1 MNPGTRQLR
10 EGEDRTMK
18 ISMMKACCWLVLLML
33 PCSLA
38 AQAEGSKAVPKSPRE
53 FVQEFYKW
61 YVPKALNSKVTRA
74 WDAALKYKSAAFSH
88 ELAQLLRE
96 DSAAQAKCEELIG
109 IDFDPFLN
117 TQDPANGY
125 EVGEIKQNDKHYRA
139 DIYSVES
146 GKRNEKSRV
155 SADIVENGGHW
166 VFVNFFY
173 SDGGDLLKILKTPR
187 PKCEAP
193 RSSSQK

>member
-1 MNPGTRQLR
+1 MNPGMRRLR

-38 AQAEGSKAVPKSPRE
+38 AQVEGGKEVSKSPRE

-61 YVPKALNSKVTRA
+61 YMPKALNSKITRA
-74 WDAALKYKSAAFSH
+74 WDLALKHKSAAFSH

-96 DSAAQAKCEELIG
+96 DSAAQAKCEELVG

-117 TQDPANGY
+117 TQDPADGY

-146 GKRNEKSRV
+146 GKRSEKSRV
-155 SADIVENGGHW
+155 SVDIVENEGHW

-193 RSSSQK
+193 RSSSKK

>member
-1 MNPGTRQLR
+1 
-10 EGEDRTMK
+10 MK
-18 ISMMKACCWLVLLML
+18 ISMMKACSWLVLLML

-38 AQAEGSKAVPKSPRE
+38 AQAEGSKEVSKSPRE

-61 YVPKALNSKVTRA
+61 YMPKALNSKISRA
-74 WDAALKYKSAAFSH
+74 WDVALKYKSVAFSH

-96 DSAAQAKCEELIG
+96 DSAAQAKCEELVG

-125 EVGEIKQNDKHYRA
+125 EVSEIKQNDKHYRA

-146 GKRNEKSRV
+146 GKRSEKSRV
-155 SADIVENGGHW
+155 SVDIVENEGHW

-187 PKCEAP
+187 PKCEAS
-193 RSSSQK
+193 RSSGQK

>member
-1 MNPGTRQLR
+1 MRISA
-10 EGEDRTMK
+10 MK
-18 ISMMKACCWLVLLML
+18 VCCWFVLLML
-33 PCSLA
+33 LSSLG
-38 AQAEGSKAVPKSPRE
+38 AQAQDSKAVSKSPRE

-61 YVPKALNSKVTRA
+61 YVPKALNSKITRA
-74 WDAALKYKSAAFSH
+74 WDLALKYKGSAFSH

-146 GKRNEKSRV
+146 GKRSEKSRV
-155 SADIVENGGHW
+155 SADIVENEGHW

>member
-1 MNPGTRQLR
+1 MNPGMTQLR
-10 EGEDRTMK
+10 EGEDRAMR

-33 PCSLA
+33 PCSVA
-38 AQAEGSKAVPKSPRE
+38 AQSGGSKEVSKSPRE

-61 YVPKALNSKVTRA
+61 YVPKALNSKITRA
-74 WDAALKYKSAAFSH
+74 WDAALKYKSAAFGY

-117 TQDPANGY
+117 TQDPTIGY
-125 EVGEIKQNDKHYRA
+125 EVGEIKQNDKHYQA

-155 SADIVENGGHW
+155 SADIVENQGYW
-166 VFVNFFY
+166 VFVNFLY

>member
-1 MNPGTRQLR
+1 
-10 EGEDRTMK
+10 MK
-18 ISMMKACCWLVLLML
+18 ISMMKAWCWLVLLML
-33 PCSLA
+33 PCSVA
-38 AQAEGSKAVPKSPRE
+38 AQAEGSKEVSKSPRE

-61 YVPKALNSKVTRA
+61 YVPEALNSKVTRA
-74 WDAALKYKSAAFSH
+74 WDVALKRKSAAFSH
-88 ELAQLLRE
+88 ELAQLLRK
-96 DSAAQAKCEELIG
+96 DSAAQAKCEELVG

-117 TQDPANGY
+117 TQDPASGY
-125 EVGEIKQNDKHYRA
+125 EVGEIKHNDKHYRA

-146 GKRNEKSRV
+146 GKRSEKSRV
-155 SADIVENGGHW
+155 TADIVESEGHW

-173 SDGGDLLKILKTPR
+173 SDGDNLLKILKTSR

>member
-1 MNPGTRQLR
+1 
-10 EGEDRTMK
+10 
-18 ISMMKACCWLVLLML
+18 MKACCWLILLML

-38 AQAEGSKAVPKSPRE
+38 AQAEGSKEVSKSPRE

-61 YVPKALNSKVTRA
+61 YVPKTLDSKMPRA
-74 WDAALKYKSAAFSH
+74 WDVALKYKSAAFSH

-146 GKRNEKSRV
+146 GNRNEKSRV
-155 SADIVENGGHW
+155 SADIVESEGHW
-166 VFVNFFY
+166 VFVIFFHT
-173 SDGGDLLKILKTPR
+173 DGGDLLKVLKTPR

-193 RSSSQK
+193 RSSGQK

>member
-1 MNPGTRQLR
+1 
-10 EGEDRTMK
+10 MK
-18 ISMMKACCWLVLLML
+18 ISMIRAWCWLVLLFL
-33 PCSLA
+33 PCTLA
-38 AQAEGSKAVPKSPRE
+38 AQAEGRKEVSKSPRE

-61 YVPKALNSKVTRA
+61 YVPKALNSKITRA
-74 WDAALKYKSAAFSH
+74 WDVALRYKSGAFSH

-96 DSAAQAKCEELIG
+96 DSAAQAKCEELVG

-146 GKRNEKSRV
+146 GKRSEKSRV
-155 SADIVENGGHW
+155 SADIVESEGHW

>member
-1 MNPGTRQLR
+1 
-10 EGEDRTMK
+10 MK
-18 ISMMKACCWLVLLML
+18 ISMRKACYWLVLLML

-38 AQAEGSKAVPKSPRE
+38 AQEGSKEGSKSPRE

-61 YVPKALNSKVTRA
+61 YVPKALNSKITRA

-146 GKRNEKSRV
+146 GKRSEKSRV
-155 SADIVENGGHW
+155 SADIVENKGHW

-187 PKCEAP
+187 SKCEAP
-193 RSSSQK
+193 RSSL